1 MASTNIITS
10 LGAADLDTKQLVT
23 DLVSAVKE
31 PRQKIVDEAK
41 KKAEVAI
48 SSVGLLKSALTSLQ
62 TAATELGSLPK
73 LNKLS
78 ISNSN
83 SGVVI
88 AQAGGVSAATPGNH
102 SLTVSQLAQPK
113 RMRSAGFATSSTVV
127 TAAAM
132 TLTLTTGIAPATT
145 ATTVNIAANTT
156 VAGVVSA
163 INSAGSDVT
172 ARLVNTGTGATPYQ
186 IVLEGKSGSTN
197 SFTAASSDSAAIDF
211 PTTLQTAQ
219 DATFTL
225 NGIPMSRSSNTVT
238 DALDGVTLRLN
249 SVSATPVQL
258 GVNFDGTE
266 IAAAVTRFADAFN
279 LLNEFVNAA
288 TGPANED
295 NELAGTLQNNSSV
308 RTIKTMLRNKLTAR
322 SSSAS
327 GDITHWSVLGVALDR
342 NGVLQVDEATIK
354 SKFENNPQDVIKA
367 LSNNASSPYLFSGS
381 PSGLAGDIAVSVYG
395 MVRTTGTVPDL
406 QKSYEDGKARAEK
419 MQTKLDDDI
428 ERLQARYE
436 RQFSALN
443 AVLASFKETS
453 KRLDSTFN
461 QKQD

>member
-48 SSVGLLKSALTSLQ
+48 SSVGLLKSALSSLQ
-62 TAATELGSLPK
+62 SAATELGSLSK

-88 AQAGGVSAATPGNH
+88 AQPGGTVAATPGNH
-102 SLTVSQLAQPK
+102 SLTVTQLAQAK
-113 RMRSAGFATSSTVV
+113 RMTSAGFATSSTVV
-127 TAAAM
+127 TTDPM
-132 TLTLTTGIAPATT
+132 TLTLTTGISPDT
-145 ATTVNIAANTT
+145 AETTVSIAANTT
-156 VAGVVSA
+156 VAGIVSA
-163 INSAGSDVT
+163 INASGSDVT
-172 ARLVNTGTGATPYQ
+172 ARLVNTGTGSSPYQ
-186 IVLEGKSGSTN
+186 IVLEGETGSTN
-197 SFTAASSDSAAIDF
+197 TFTVSSSDTAAINF
-211 PTTLQTAQ
+211 PTTLQDAQ
-219 DATFTL
+219 DAQFTL
-225 NGIPMSRSSNTVT
+225 NGIGMTRSSNIIT

-258 GVNFDGTE
+258 GVTFDGTE

-279 LLNEFVNAA
+279 LLNEFINAA
-288 TGPANED
+288 TGPKTED
-295 NELAGTLQNNSSV
+295 NDLAGTLQNNSSV

-342 NGVLQVDEATIK
+342 NGVLQVDEAAIK
-354 SKFENNPQDVIKA
+354 SKFESNPEDVIKA

-381 PSGLAGDIAVSVYG
+381 PSGLAGDIAVAAYG
-395 MVRTTGTVPDL
+395 MVRTTGTVADL
-406 QKSYEDGKARAEK
+406 QKSYEDSKARAEK
-419 MQTKLDDDI
+419 MQTKLDEDI

>member
-31 PRQKIVDEAK
+31 PRQKVVDEAK

-48 SSVGLLKSALTSLQ
+48 SSVGLLKSALSSLQ
-62 TAATELGSLPK
+62 TAATDLGSLSK

-88 AQAGGVSAATPGNH
+88 AQPGGVVAATPGNH
-102 SLTVSQLAQPK
+102 SLTVTQLAQAK
-113 RMRSAGFATSSTVV
+113 RMTSAGFATSSTVV
-127 TAAAM
+127 TTADM
-132 TLTLTTGIAPATT
+132 KLTLTSGISPDTT
-145 ATTVNIAANTT
+145 ETTVSIAANTT
-156 VAGVVSA
+156 VAGIVSA
-163 INSAGSDVT
+163 INASGSDVT
-172 ARLVNTGTGATPYQ
+172 ARLVNTGTGVSPYQ
-186 IVLEGKSGSTN
+186 IVLEGSTGSTN
-197 SFTAASSDSAAIDF
+197 TFTVTSSDPAAIDF
-211 PTTLQTAQ
+211 PTTLQDAQ
-219 DATFTL
+219 DAQFTL
-225 NGIPMSRSSNTVT
+225 NGIAMTRSSNIIS

-249 SVSATPVQL
+249 SVSATPVQI
-258 GVNFDGTE
+258 GVTFDGTE

-279 LLNEFVNAA
+279 LLNEFITAA
-288 TGPANED
+288 TGPSSED

-342 NGVLQVDEATIK
+342 NGVLQVDEAAIK
-354 SKFENNPQDVIKA
+354 SKFESNPEDVIKA
-367 LSNNASSPYLFSGS
+367 LSNNASSPYIFSGS
-381 PSGLAGDIAVSVYG
+381 PSGLAGDMAVAVYG
-395 MVRTTGTVPDL
+395 MVRTTGTVADL

-419 MQTKLDDDI
+419 MQTKLDEDI

>member
-31 PRQKIVDEAK
+31 PRQKIVDETK

-48 SSVGLLKSALTSLQ
+48 SSVGLLKSALSSLQ
-62 TAATELGSLPK
+62 SAATELGSLSK

-88 AQAGGVSAATPGNH
+88 AQPGGTVAATPGNH
-102 SLTVSQLAQPK
+102 SLTVTQLAQAK
-113 RMRSAGFATSSTVV
+113 RMTSGGFAASSTVV
-127 TAAAM
+127 TTEPL
-132 TLTLTTGIAPATT
+132 TLTLTTGVSPSTT

-163 INSAGSDVT
+163 INASGSDVT
-172 ARLVNTGTGATPYQ
+172 ARLVNTGTGSSPYQ
-186 IVLEGKSGSTN
+186 IVLEGETGSTN
-197 SFTAASSDSAAIDF
+197 TFTVSSSDAAAINF
-211 PTTLQTAQ
+211 PTTLQDAQ
-219 DATFTL
+219 DAEFTL
-225 NGIPMSRSSNTVT
+225 NGIEMQRSSNIIS

-258 GVNFDGTE
+258 GVTFDGTE

-279 LLNEFVNAA
+279 LLNEFINAA
-288 TGPANED
+288 TGPASED

-342 NGVLQVDEATIK
+342 NGVLQVDEAAIK
-354 SKFENNPQDVIKA
+354 SKFESNPEDVIKA

-395 MVRTTGTVPDL
+395 MVRTTGTVADL

-419 MQTKLDDDI
+419 MQTKLDEDI

>member
-31 PRQKIVDEAK
+31 PRQKVVDEAK

-48 SSVGLLKSALTSLQ
+48 SSVGLLKSALSSLQ
-62 TAATELGSLPK
+62 TAATELGSLSK

-83 SGVVI
+83 SGLVI
-88 AQAGGVSAATPGNH
+88 AQPGGTVAATPGNH
-102 SLTVSQLAQPK
+102 SLTVTQLAQAK
-113 RMRSAGFATSSTVV
+113 RMTSAGFSTSSTVV
-127 TAAAM
+127 TTEPL
-132 TLTLTTGIAPATT
+132 TLTLTTGVSPSTT

-163 INSAGSDVT
+163 INASGSDVT
-172 ARLVNTGTGATPYQ
+172 ARLVNTGTGSSPYQ
-186 IVLEGKSGSTN
+186 IVLEGETGSTN
-197 SFTAASSDSAAIDF
+197 TFTVSSSDAAAISF
-211 PTTLQTAQ
+211 PTSLQDAQ
-219 DATFTL
+219 DAEFTL
-225 NGIPMSRSSNTVT
+225 NGIEMQRSSNIIS

-258 GVNFDGTE
+258 GVTFDGTE

-279 LLNEFVNAA
+279 LLNEFINAA
-288 TGPANED
+288 TGPASED

-342 NGVLQVDEATIK
+342 NGVLQVDEAAIK
-354 SKFENNPQDVIKA
+354 SKFESNPEDVIKA

-395 MVRTTGTVPDL
+395 MVRTTGTVADL

-419 MQTKLDDDI
+419 MQTKLDEDI